1 MPMENGRVRCP
12 LGRSCG
18 TASKTHRYGSAV
30 LKEHTARARS
40 NYGSVNSP
48 FRDEYS
54 QPRESAENSSD
65 PYRFIETPKQFLG
78 LEIEVYNDYEP
89 EDGSV
94 EVNRDSYAEDEFEWE
109 NQTMYASELA
119 QEWLR
124 GADEDQDMV
133 CVFGDDGGWTGGGV
147 TLDFIDRQRFINDPG
162 RRIASNHVG
171 VSQRF
176 ELKDGMLTATQSHH
190 DNGGE
195 TYRFFPVNSEQ
206 RENIEEAVDS
216 YYSPEF

>member
-1 MPMENGRVRCP
+1 M
-12 LGRSCG
+12 LTARSG
-18 TASKTHRYGSAV
+18 TNTAS
-30 LKEHTARARS
+30 
-40 NYGSVNSP
+40 
-48 FRDEYS
+48 
-54 QPRESAENSSD
+54 RESAENSSD

-78 LEIEVYNDYEP
+78 LENEVYNDYEP

-94 EVNRDSYAEDEFEWE
+94 EVDRDSEFEWE
-109 NQTMYASELA
+109 RQTIYASELA

-190 DNGGE
+190 DRAGE

-216 YYSPEF
+216 YYRPEF